1 MMAARVEVCPPR
13 CMIRHVM
20 ADEPSMSD
28 DPTQG
33 YFRKHGQWVHG
44 TTRQAIRE
52 ALGHELPVGFDSPMW
67 TQRPL
72 TPGPDW
78 SRHNLS
84 PSDSE
89 AIEHVSVSGEVVRFC
104 GACYRYWQEEAATRR
119 R

>member
-1 MMAARVEVCPPR
+1 
-13 CMIRHVM
+13 MILLVM

-33 YFRKHGQWVHG
+33 YFRKHGKWVHG
-44 TTRQAIRE
+44 PTRQAIRE
-52 ALGHELPVGFDSPMW
+52 ALGHDLPVGFNSPMW
-67 TQRPL
+67 TQRPP

-89 AIEHVSVSGEVVRFC
+89 AVEHVSASGEVVRFC
-104 GACYRYWQEEAATRR
+104 GACYRYWQEEVATRR